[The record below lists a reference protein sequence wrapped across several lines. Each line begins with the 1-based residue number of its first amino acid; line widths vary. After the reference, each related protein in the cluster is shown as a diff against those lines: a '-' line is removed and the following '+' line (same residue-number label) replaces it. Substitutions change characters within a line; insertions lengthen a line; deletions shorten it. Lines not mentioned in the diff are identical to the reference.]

1 MCIFEE
7 KITDGFM
14 IRKIRNDE
22 YLKRYNNMTAWE
34 KSAYESRVGEWMA
47 NKRTILLPKA
57 EEDVAHFQSALQC
70 GVVWNDDEC
79 LAFEDGARLLTALIG
94 QQDTWLPDKLFD
106 KSARR
111 AIRRMDELLSAI
123 GGGAAEQRGAAAL
136 YNHEPKSAAGAGA
149 EHPQALPAP
158 GAGRSP
164 AQAPQAATMKSGDT
178 PMPVRPR
185 HIDQYVHLLPQ
196 QTQERAAQIKGLLRD
211 LDETREKA
219 RLLMDAGDHSD
230 KIAFWARQATKLD
243 GAVKSIY
250 RELDRE
256 WDKLVEQGRVG
267 VDDFGNA
274 YLVKNEELRV
284 KSEESAAAQEPSD
297 MNCSEPTELTSEQK
311 HRRRELRKF
320 LVDTRRGNGKTREE
334 HVKKWLE
341 AWEEYI
347 TLEPE
352 EAAMND
358 AKIAMA
364 MIHYGIGRVK
374 S

>member
-1 MCIFEE
+1 MCIFGE

-111 AIRRMDELLSAI
+111 AIRRMDELLSAV
-123 GGGAAEQRGAAAL
+123 GGRTKEVAAEGTDKATQSVVARTVAGQGGAASL

-149 EHPQALPAP
+149 QNTQALPA
-158 GAGRSP
+158 A
-164 AQAPQAATMKSGDT
+164 AP
-178 PMPVRPR
+178 RPR

-196 QTQERAAQIKGLLRD
+196 QTQERAAQVKGLLRD
-211 LDETREKA
+211 LDEAREKA

-274 YLVKNEELRV
+274 FIV

-297 MNCSEPTELTSEQK
+297 MNYSEPTGLTSEQK

-352 EAAMND
+352 QVAMND

-364 MIHYGIGRVK
+364 MIHYGI
-374 S
+374 

>member
-1 MCIFEE
+1 MCIFGE

-47 NKRTILLPKA
+47 NKCTILLPKA

-123 GGGAAEQRGAAAL
+123 VGGAAEQRGAAAL

-158 GAGRSP
+158 GVGRSSV
-164 AQAPQAATMKSGDT
+164 QAPQAATMKSGDA

-274 YLVKNEELRV
+274 FIV